1 MKRRFLPSS
10 RQIIEE
16 DERLE
21 TESSSAVWRGGSDR
35 WRERERERE
44 RERHRPTV
52 EVSSNTG
59 VVGLNTPRMETAR
72 RHRYPR
78 TNTRTK

>member
-16 DERLE
+16 DQRLE

-35 WRERERERE
+35 WRERER
-44 RERHRPTV
+44 HRPTV

-59 VVGLNTPRMETAR
+59 IVGLNTPRMETAR